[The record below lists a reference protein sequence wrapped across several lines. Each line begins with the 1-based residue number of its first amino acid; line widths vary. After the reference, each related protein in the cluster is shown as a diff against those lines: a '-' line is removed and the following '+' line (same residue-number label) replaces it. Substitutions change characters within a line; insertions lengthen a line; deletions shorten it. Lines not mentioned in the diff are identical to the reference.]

1 MHPRD
6 QTIFAVSS
14 GRPPSAIS
22 IVRVSGPQAGAAL
35 TLLAG
40 KIPMPRV
47 ATRRLLR
54 DSSRQPIDDAVMLW
68 FPGPAS
74 ATGEDLAEFH
84 VHGGRAVLA
93 ALFAAL
99 SDFDHVRAAEPGE
112 FTRRAF
118 ENGKLDLTEAEGLD
132 DLIHA
137 DTDRQRRHALRQLNG
152 LLGDRARDWRAQIIE
167 ASALIEAG
175 IDFSDEADVPVELI
189 APALKKIKVLLGEI
203 QQVLAA
209 QGHGE
214 RLRDGLVVAI
224 AGPPNV
230 GKSTLMNQLARR
242 EVAIVSPHAG
252 TTRDVIEVQ
261 LDLDGYPVTVID
273 TAGIRETDDPVEQEG
288 VRRARARAAEADVV
302 LWLVDARD
310 EKNLEKSLDQ
320 GGAPAWVVRN
330 KIDLEMVES
339 DAAGL
344 SLDAVNPGQAAGA
357 LAQTQRHADFKISA
371 SRGDGIQELIA
382 AMIVFAQNYFGA
394 GEGGLISRERQRKLL
409 QETAVSLQRSLSVIP
424 EGEEL
429 AAEDLRMAARSLGRL
444 LGRVDVEDVLD
455 VIFREFCIGK

>member
-6 QTIFAVSS
+6 QTIFALSS
-14 GRPPSAIS
+14 GRPPSAIA
-22 IVRVSGPQAGAAL
+22 IVRVSGPQAGPAL
-35 TLLAG
+35 TALGG
-40 KIPMPRV
+40 KIPPART
-47 ATRRLLR
+47 ATRVLLR
-54 DSSRQPIDDAVMLW
+54 DADGQPLDDAVVLW

-74 ATGEDLAEFH
+74 ATGEDVAEFH

-93 ALFAAL
+93 SIFAGLASL
-99 SDFDHVRAAEPGE
+99 ENMRAAEPGE

-137 DTDRQRRHALRQLNG
+137 DTDRQRRQALRQLKG
-152 LLGDRARDWRAQIIE
+152 LLGDRARDWRARIIE

-175 IDFSDEADVPVELI
+175 IDFSDEGDVPAELI
-189 APALKKIKVLLGEI
+189 VPALGKIRTLLEEI
-203 QQVLAA
+203 EKVLAA
-209 QGHGE
+209 QGQSE

-288 VRRARARAAEADVV
+288 VRRARARAAEADLV
-302 LWLVDARD
+302 LWLADAAN
-310 EKNLEKSLDQ
+310 EKVEHS
-320 GGAPAWVVRN
+320 GPTPVWRVRN
-330 KIDLEMVES
+330 KIDL
-339 DAAGL
+339 D
-344 SLDAVNPGQAAGA
+344 QAS
-357 LAQTQRHADFKISA
+357 RPMADTAIRTGFWISA
-371 SRGDGIQELIA
+371 KSGDGVPELIA
-382 AMIVFAQNYFGA
+382 GLVGFAEGYFGA
-394 GEGGLISRERQRKLL
+394 TEVGLISRARQRQLL
-409 QETAVSLQRSLSVIP
+409 QETASSLHRSMDVAE

-429 AAEDLRMAARSLGRL
+429 AAEELRVAAHSLGRL
-444 LGRVDVEDVLD
+444 LGRVDVEDILD
-455 VIFREFCIGK
+455 VIFREFCVGK

>member
-6 QTIFAVSS
+6 QTIFALSS
-14 GRPPSAIS
+14 GRLPSAIAL
-22 IVRVSGPQAGAAL
+22 VRVSGPQAGKIVTA
-35 TLLAG
+35 LAG
-40 KIPMPRV
+40 KLPSPRM
-47 ATRRLLR
+47 ATRALLR
-54 DSSRQPIDDAVMLW
+54 DVGQRPIDDAVVLW

-74 ATGEDLAEFH
+74 ATGEDVAEFH

-99 SDFDHVRAAEPGE
+99 SGFEHVRPAEPGE

-137 DTDRQRRHALRQLNG
+137 DTDRQRRQALRQLKG
-152 LLGDRARDWRAQIIE
+152 LLGDKARDWRARIIE

-175 IDFSDEADVPVELI
+175 IDFSDEGDVPAELI
-189 APALKKIKVLLGEI
+189 APALAKVKALLAEI
-203 QQVLAA
+203 EEVLAG
-209 QGHGE
+209 QGRSE

-288 VRRARARAAEADVV
+288 VRRARARAADADLV
-302 LWLVDARD
+302 LWLADLSPVAIQHD
-310 EKNLEKSLDQ
+310 
-320 GGAPAWVVRN
+320 GMAPVWTVRN
-330 KIDLEMVES
+330 KIDLEAAS
-339 DAAGL
+339 RPLADA
-344 SLDAVNPGQAAGA
+344 SGQGV
-357 LAQTQRHADFKISA
+357 FEISA
-371 SRGDGIQELIA
+371 IRGDGLSELIA
-382 AMIVFAQNYFGA
+382 ALVGFAQNYFG
-394 GEGGLISRERQRKLL
+394 GSEVGLIGRTRQRKLL
-409 QETAVSLQRSLSVIP
+409 QETAASLRRCVEVVGQ
-424 EGEEL
+424 GEEL
-429 AAEDLRMAARSLGRL
+429 AAEELRVAAHSLGRL
-444 LGRVDVEDVLD
+444 LGRVDVEDILD
-455 VIFREFCIGK
+455 VIFREFCVGK

>member
-6 QTIFAVSS
+6 QTIFALSS
-14 GRPPSAIS
+14 GRPPSAIAL
-22 IVRVSGPQAGAAL
+22 VRVSGPQAGKIVTA
-35 TLLAG
+35 LAG
-40 KIPMPRV
+40 KLPSPRM
-47 ATRRLLR
+47 ASRALLR
-54 DSSRQPIDDAVMLW
+54 DVGQRPIDDAVVLW

-74 ATGEDLAEFH
+74 ATGEDVAEFH

-99 SDFDHVRAAEPGE
+99 SGFEDVRPAEPGE

-137 DTDRQRRHALRQLNG
+137 DTDRQRRQALRQLKG
-152 LLGDRARDWRAQIIE
+152 LLGDRARDWRARIIE

-175 IDFSDEADVPVELI
+175 IDFSDEGDVPAELI
-189 APALKKIKVLLGEI
+189 APALAKVKALLAEI
-203 QQVLAA
+203 EEVLAG
-209 QGHGE
+209 QGRSE

-273 TAGIRETDDPVEQEG
+273 TAGFGRRTIRSSRRASVVPG
-288 VRRARARAAEADVV
+288 RVRRMRTSCCGWRTRQQVEIQGEGTAPV
-302 LWLVDARD
+302 WL
-310 EKNLEKSLDQ
+310 
-320 GGAPAWVVRN
+320 VRN
-330 KIDLEMVES
+330 KIDLEM
-339 DAAGL
+339 AGR
-344 SLDAVNPGQAAGA
+344 P
-357 LAQTQRHADFKISA
+357 LADVSAEGRAFQISA
-371 SRGDGIQELIA
+371 SRGDGLPELIA
-382 AMIVFAQNYFGA
+382 ALVGFAQNYFG
-394 GEGGLISRERQRKLL
+394 GSEGGLIGRTRQRKLL
-409 QETAVSLQRSLSVIP
+409 QETAASLRRCVQVVGQ
-424 EGEEL
+424 GEEL
-429 AAEDLRMAARSLGRL
+429 AAEELRMAAHSLGRL
-444 LGRVDVEDVLD
+444 LGRVDVEDILD
-455 VIFREFCIGK
+455 VIFREFCVGK

>member
-40 KIPMPRV
+40 KIPEPRM
-47 ATRRLLR
+47 ATRALLR
-54 DSSRQPIDDAVMLW
+54 DRDRQPIDDAVMLW

-74 ATGEDLAEFH
+74 ATGEDVAEFH

-99 SDFDHVRAAEPGE
+99 SDFDNMRAAEPGE

-137 DTDRQRRHALRQLNG
+137 DTDRQRRQALRQLKG

-175 IDFSDEADVPVELI
+175 IDFSDEADVPAELI
-189 APALKKIKVLLGEI
+189 APALKKIKTLLGEI
-203 QQVLAA
+203 QRVLAA

-214 RLRDGLVVAI
+214 RLREGLVVAI

-273 TAGIRETDDPVEQEG
+273 TAGIRETADPVEQEG
-288 VRRARARAAEADVV
+288 VRRARARAAEADLV
-302 LWLVDARD
+302 LWLVDAHD
-310 EKNLEKSLDQ
+310 EKNLEKSLEQ
-320 GGAPAWVVRN
+320 GAAPAWVVRN
-330 KIDLEMVES
+330 KIDLDAVET
-339 DAAGL
+339 DAAVPGIDAL
-344 SLDAVNPGQAAGA
+344 SPGQPIGV
-357 LAQTQRHADFKISA
+357 LEQTQRHADFEISA
-371 SRGDGIQELIA
+371 SRGDGIPELIA
-382 AMIVFAQNYFGA
+382 AMIVFAQDYFGA

-409 QETAVSLQRSLSVIP
+409 QETAVSLQRSLSAIE

-429 AAEDLRMAARSLGRL
+429 AAEDLRIAARSLGRL

>member
-6 QTIFAVSS
+6 QTIFALSS

-22 IVRVSGPQAGAAL
+22 IARVSGPRAGAAL

-40 KIPMPRV
+40 KIPAPRM
-47 ATRRLLR
+47 ATRALLR
-54 DSSRQPIDDAVMLW
+54 DRNRQPIDDAVILW
-68 FPGPAS
+68 FPAPAS
-74 ATGEDLAEFH
+74 VTGEDVAEFH
-84 VHGGRAVLA
+84 VHGGRAILA

-99 SDFDHVRAAEPGE
+99 SALDHMRTAEPGE

-137 DTDRQRRHALRQLNG
+137 DTDRQRSQALRQLKG

-175 IDFSDEADVPVELI
+175 IDFSDEGDVPAELI
-189 APALKKIKVLLGEI
+189 APALAKIKTLLGEI
-203 QQVLAA
+203 QQVLVD
-209 QGHGE
+209 QGRSE
-214 RLRDGLVVAI
+214 RLREGLIVAI

-252 TTRDVIEVQ
+252 TTRDIIEVQ

-273 TAGIRETDDPVEQEG
+273 TAGVRETDDPVEQEG
-288 VRRARARAAEADVV
+288 VRRARARAAEADLV
-302 LWLVDARD
+302 LWLTDAQHEESRP
-310 EKNLEKSLDQ
+310 Q
-320 GGAPAWVVRN
+320 GAAPLWVVRN
-330 KIDLEMVES
+330 KIDLDPAKP
-339 DAAGL
+339 DAPDGKEPAGDL
-344 SLDAVNPGQAAGA
+344 REKGGV
-357 LAQTQRHADFKISA
+357 DFKISA
-371 SRGDGIQELIA
+371 SRGDGIQPLITA
-382 AMIVFAQNYFGA
+382 LVGFARDYFGS
-394 GEGGLISRERQRKLL
+394 GEGGLIGRARQRKLL
-409 QETAVSLQRSLSVIP
+409 QETAASLHRSISAVE

-429 AAEDLRMAARSLGRL
+429 AAEDLRVAAHSLGRL
-444 LGRVDVEDVLD
+444 LGRVDVEDILD

>member
-6 QTIFAVSS
+6 HTIFALSS
-14 GRPPSAIS
+14 GRPPSAIAL
-22 IVRVSGPQAGAAL
+22 VRVSGPQAGKIMTA
-35 TLLAG
+35 LAG
-40 KIPMPRV
+40 KVPSPRM
-47 ATRRLLR
+47 ATRALLR
-54 DSSRQPIDDAVMLW
+54 DVGQRPIDDAVVLW

-74 ATGEDLAEFH
+74 ATGEDVAEFH

-99 SDFDHVRAAEPGE
+99 SGFEDVRSAEPGE
-112 FTRRAF
+112 FTQRAF

-137 DTDRQRRHALRQLNG
+137 DTDRQRRQALRQLKG
-152 LLGDRARDWRAQIIE
+152 LLGDRARDWRGRIIE

-175 IDFSDEADVPVELI
+175 IDFSDEGDLPAELI
-189 APALKKIKVLLGEI
+189 APALAKVKALLAEI
-203 QQVLAA
+203 EEVLAG
-209 QGHGE
+209 QGRSE

-288 VRRARARAAEADVV
+288 VRRARARAADADLV
-302 LWLVDARD
+302 LWLADFSPVTVQHD
-310 EKNLEKSLDQ
+310 
-320 GGAPAWVVRN
+320 GAAPVWMVRN
-330 KIDLEMVES
+330 KIDLE
-339 DAAGL
+339 AASRPL
-344 SLDAVNPGQAAGA
+344 ADPSGQGVF
-357 LAQTQRHADFKISA
+357 HISA
-371 SRGDGIQELIA
+371 SRGDGLPELIA
-382 AMIVFAQNYFGA
+382 ALVGFAQNYFG
-394 GEGGLISRERQRKLL
+394 GSEGGLIGRTRQRTLL
-409 QETAVSLQRSLSVIP
+409 QDAAASLRRCVQVVGQ
-424 EGEEL
+424 GEEL
-429 AAEDLRMAARSLGRL
+429 AAEELRMGAHSLGRL
-444 LGRVDVEDVLD
+444 LGRVDVEDILD
-455 VIFREFCIGK
+455 VIFREFCVGK